1 MSRIIM
7 GSSNMSRFYPNKKFH
22 QYGKYEMAK
31 TCNYEVFKARM
42 TILDENCKIVI
53 IQVIENLLED
63 AVKANVAVDGT
74 IQTDALINTITG
86 AIRIVMDNVKTSA
99 MALPGTNYFMVM
111 PITRPAVAWYTDNFE
126 TIYKDY
132 GEKVDAMNLPNVKK
146 LECFALEAQKFDSGL
161 VHLTRESGDLFIG
174 AILSGVDE
182 LCGVVR
188 MDEELSTPLVTSQK
202 TGTTHV
208 RSDQERLMDLE
219 KRVGMVEKKGEED
232 NLAFA
237 RNREEMDTLVNK
249 EKEDRIIITGL
260 TNSIP
265 MPLEAGAKKLWLE
278 NMVLGV
284 LKRLDPEGSGKLLF
298 IKLGKGD
305 GRNIPVAEVR
315 MESKETA
322 RRIRAA
328 YVTAKNAKMD
338 LGRLFVANSVTL
350 ATRVRC
356 DILKAIALKI
366 NKPEIEEVYVTPF
379 SSRPVLH
386 IKDIKRGKQP
396 YALTFS
402 DAIAR
407 YGSVLEEGDLE
418 EAYRRAGNTFN
429 RQMKQTFVV
438 LKEESDIRTT
448 VLANR
453 GRGGYA
459 PRSRGAP
466 YRGRGSIGQQGR
478 GGGNPDQRGQ
488 KRVNDDYNN
497 SGGGYGMGGKRATK

>member
-1 MSRIIM
+1 
-7 GSSNMSRFYPNKKFH
+7 
-22 QYGKYEMAK
+22 
-31 TCNYEVFKARM
+31 
-42 TILDENCKIVI
+42 
-53 IQVIENLLED
+53 
-63 AVKANVAVDGT
+63 
-74 IQTDALINTITG
+74 
-86 AIRIVMDNVKTSA
+86 
-99 MALPGTNYFMVM
+99 
-111 PITRPAVAWYTDNFE
+111 
-126 TIYKDY
+126 
-132 GEKVDAMNLPNVKK
+132 
-146 LECFALEAQKFDSGL
+146 
-161 VHLTRESGDLFIG
+161 
-174 AILSGVDE
+174 
-182 LCGVVR
+182 
-188 MDEELSTPLVTSQK
+188 
-202 TGTTHV
+202 
-208 RSDQERLMDLE
+208 
-219 KRVGMVEKKGEED
+219 
-232 NLAFA
+232 
-237 RNREEMDTLVNK
+237 
-249 EKEDRIIITGL
+249 
-260 TNSIP
+260 
-265 MPLEAGAKKLWLE
+265 
-278 NMVLGV
+278 
-284 LKRLDPEGSGKLLF
+284 
-298 IKLGKGD
+298 
-305 GRNIPVAEVR
+305 

-328 YVTAKNAKMD
+328 YVAAKNAKMD

-438 LKEESDIRTT
+438 LKEESDILTT

-453 GRGGYA
+453 GRGGYT

-466 YRGRGSIGQQGR
+466 YRARGSIGHQGR

-497 SGGGYGMGGKRATK
+497 SGGGYGMGSKRATK

>member
-161 VHLTRESGDLFIG
+161 VYLTRESGDFFIG

-208 RSDQERLMDLE
+208 R
-219 KRVGMVEKKGEED
+219 
-232 NLAFA
+232 
-237 RNREEMDTLVNK
+237 
-249 EKEDRIIITGL
+249 
-260 TNSIP
+260 P
-265 MPLEAGAKKLWLE
+265 
-278 NMVLGV
+278 
-284 LKRLDPEGSGKLLF
+284 
-298 IKLGKGD
+298 IK
-305 GRNIPVAEVR
+305 
-315 MESKETA
+315 
-322 RRIRAA
+322 
-328 YVTAKNAKMD
+328 
-338 LGRLFVANSVTL
+338 
-350 ATRVRC
+350 
-356 DILKAIALKI
+356 
-366 NKPEIEEVYVTPF
+366 
-379 SSRPVLH
+379 
-386 IKDIKRGKQP
+386 
-396 YALTFS
+396 
-402 DAIAR
+402 
-407 YGSVLEEGDLE
+407 
-418 EAYRRAGNTFN
+418 
-429 RQMKQTFVV
+429 
-438 LKEESDIRTT
+438 
-448 VLANR
+448 
-453 GRGGYA
+453 
-459 PRSRGAP
+459 
-466 YRGRGSIGQQGR
+466 
-478 GGGNPDQRGQ
+478 
-488 KRVNDDYNN
+488 ND
-497 SGGGYGMGGKRATK
+497 